1 MGTKWNQKQGSKR
14 YVCKTKFLEVMDIA
28 LKYKIV
34 EKIVQSEDEMVLN
47 EIKALLNLSKQDFWQ
62 DLPEEVKQAVNKA
75 KAELDDG
82 KGIPH
87 DRVMKEINTRFFE

>member
-1 MGTKWNQKQGSKR
+1 
-14 YVCKTKFLEVMDIA
+14 MDIA